1 MKVKR
6 YSICLALASLLI
18 CGGTLIGGCDCPAH
32 NSVGPSPENASRQY
46 GLTDGIRTNGT
57 ESDDL
62 HPPVETWEAWY
73 GGQKIAGP
81 TPEGNFW
88 TEAAATLAYDQVR
101 NGAK

>member
-1 MKVKR
+1 MKTN
-6 YSICLALASLLI
+6 ALVILGVSLLL
-18 CGGTLIGGCDCPAH
+18 CGVVGFVACEVPH
-32 NSVGPSPENASRQY
+32 NTTGPDAENASRQY

-62 HPPVETWEAWY
+62 YPPVETWEAWY
-73 GGQKIAGP
+73 GGQKISGP

-88 TEAAATLAYDQVR
+88 TEAAATLAYERVK